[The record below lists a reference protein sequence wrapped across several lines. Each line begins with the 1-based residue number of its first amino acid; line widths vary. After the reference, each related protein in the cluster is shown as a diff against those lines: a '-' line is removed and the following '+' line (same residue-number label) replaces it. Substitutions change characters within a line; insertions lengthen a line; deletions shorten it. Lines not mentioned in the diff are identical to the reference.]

1 MSTLTLTHLYRY
13 PVKSLRGA
21 QHPALDIGAKGF
33 SFDRHWMVVDAQG
46 HFLTQRQL
54 PKMALIA
61 TRIDAGGVL
70 TLSAPDMPDITLQ
83 GTTQQRMPVTV
94 WEDTVEATLADP
106 AADAWLSRFLA
117 QACRLVQFAEDVQR
131 ALDPDYAAPSDQ
143 TGFADGFPF
152 LLISQASLD
161 DLNARLEQPLPMQR
175 FRPNLVVSGCEPFAE
190 DRWRVIRIGGVVF
203 RVVKP
208 CARCAITTID
218 PETALRSPEPLRTLA
233 GYRRHNNMVMFGQ
246 NLIHDG
252 PGRLEA
258 GMAVEV
264 LE

>member
-1 MSTLTLTHLYRY
+1 MSLLTLSHLYRY
-13 PVKSLRGA
+13 PVKSLRGT
-21 QHPALDIGAKGF
+21 QHSALDIDGRGF
-33 SFDRHWMVVDAQG
+33 RFDRHWMVVDEQG
-46 HFLTQRQL
+46 HFLTQREL
-54 PKMALIA
+54 PEMALVETTVA
-61 TRIDAGGVL
+61 DDG
-70 TLSAPDMPDITLQ
+70 TLSLRAPGMPELAIQ
-83 GTTQQRMPVTV
+83 SQNGQRIPVTV

-106 AADAWLSRFLA
+106 AADAWLSHFLA
-117 QACRLVQFAEDVQR
+117 QPCRLVQFADDVQR

-152 LLISQASLD
+152 LLISQGSLD

-218 PETALRSPEPLRTLA
+218 PDTALRSAEPLRTLA